1 MAWARRDGRPIVCPQ
16 PQSHSQCQSREGAV
30 EQAGGAERSFA
41 ATMRL
46 STTLL
51 VLALVSCVE
60 NCLVAGS
67 SINDRFIAE
76 AESKSNNLAFSA
88 DGVSSATALSF
99 GDFAFFAPP
108 EGLMVIGKGGSGSNA
123 GAGSDGDFAVI
134 DGGADVEF
142 AAGDSKVVL
151 NGGAGFGGS
160 SKGPNKAARAGQFVS
175 LRGESPSSF
184 TGLLF
189 GSGVAEIIATTSE
202 ANGAEEAVLAGEIL
216 TDLNL
221 KKSIQDFTIG

>member
-1 MAWARRDGRPIVCPQ
+1 MHTRPVVHLSGPKVA
-16 PQSHSQCQSREGAV
+16 PS
-30 EQAGGAERSFA
+30 AE
-41 ATMRL
+41 
-46 STTLL
+46 
-51 VLALVSCVE
+51 VDE
-60 NCLVAGS
+60 
-67 SINDRFIAE
+67 
-76 AESKSNNLAFSA
+76 
-88 DGVSSATALSF
+88 TA
-99 GDFAFFAPP
+99 
-108 EGLMVIGKGGSGSNA
+108 NR
-123 GAGSDGDFAVI
+123 
-134 DGGADVEF
+134 
-142 AAGDSKVVL
+142 
-151 NGGAGFGGS
+151 GAGFGGS

>member
-1 MAWARRDGRPIVCPQ
+1 MG
-16 PQSHSQCQSREGAV
+16 
-30 EQAGGAERSFA
+30 RSFA

-123 GAGSDGDFAVI
+123 GAG
-134 DGGADVEF
+134 
-142 AAGDSKVVL
+142 
-151 NGGAGFGGS
+151 FGGS